1 MDHLIKAAILG
12 LIQGLTEFLPVSSSG
27 HLVIFSELLKFE
39 QTGLAFDVFV
49 HFGTLMSILVF
60 FRKDIAAML
69 AAPFQVWLQKKDDAR
84 MRHYL
89 NWDLYIVA
97 ATIPAVI
104 VGLFFKDAIE
114 HLFTSTLIVFFM
126 LLITGSLMYAAQN
139 LKFRHKDFNCG
150 NSFIIGIA
158 QAVAIIPGISRSGS
172 TIFTG
177 MALGMERESVA
188 RFSFLMSVPAIL
200 GAVVLQLKDLLQSP
214 PTSAEMLD
222 LVVGALVAFL
232 SGYVAIIWLLDM
244 VKKGKLRWFGYY
256 CFALALTGLIWYWM

>member
-1 MDHLIKAAILG
+1 MEQLIKAAVLG

-27 HLVIFSELLKFE
+27 HLVIFSELLNFQQK
-39 QTGLAFDVFV
+39 GIAFDVFV
-49 HFGTLMSILVF
+49 HFGTLLSILVF
-60 FRKDIAAML
+60 FRKDLAAMF
-69 AAPFQVWLQKKDDAR
+69 AAPVQVWLQKKDDPQ

-89 NWDLYIVA
+89 NWDLYIIV

-114 HLFTSTLIVFFM
+114 NLFTSTLFVFFM
-126 LLITGSLMYAAQN
+126 LLITGSLMFFAQN
-139 LKFRHKDFNCG
+139 LKFRNTNFNYG
-150 NSFIIGIA
+150 NSFLIGIA

-177 MALGMERESVA
+177 MALGIERESVA

-200 GAVVLQLKDLLQSP
+200 GAVVLEMKDLLQAP

-222 LVVGALVAFL
+222 LIVGALVAFV
-232 SGYVAIIWLLDM
+232 SGYVAILWLLDM

-256 CFALALTGLIWYWM
+256 CFALAFAGLIWYWV